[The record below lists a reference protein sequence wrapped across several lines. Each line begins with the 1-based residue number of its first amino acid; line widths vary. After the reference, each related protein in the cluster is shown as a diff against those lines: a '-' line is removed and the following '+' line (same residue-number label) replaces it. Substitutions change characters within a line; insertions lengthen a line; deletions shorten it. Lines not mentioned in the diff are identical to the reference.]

1 MAEEVGIVM
10 SLYDR
15 ISPTL
20 KTISGN
26 TSAFDKSLDELEAS
40 LKAYDKAQTELVG
53 RSANLKKAIAETDV
67 KVREAQKSY
76 RKLKDETSK
85 GALDDAIDEQARLRR
100 ELSDTETAIKENS
113 AAYQDLYKQAR
124 NAASAISKVDNR
136 AGAGGGADGS
146 GASML
151 AALGKAGLG
160 QMAGDAAQEV
170 ANTLIGSA
178 FGDTAGGVLSSGLS
192 GTYNMVRLLAEE
204 RRDLTIRVYDS
215 VSGSLG
221 TGMMILQL
229 AEDLRQGMDWQT
241 LTERRVPWLIQNTFP
256 FFSVD
261 TLEYL
266 QKGGRIGKVTA
277 MAGTMLQIKPL
288 ITFAADGQLQ
298 SIAKVRGR
306 NLVIRKLIEL
316 VTQSHN
322 GAARYNLAVANGGAP
337 AEMEI
342 LQGKLTTALPN
353 YNHIWSGELDGTLSV
368 YIGDG
373 VLGAAVQRLE

>member
-1 MAEEVGIVM
+1 MTPQKIALLTDSCADLSPQLAAENQVFVVP
-10 SLYDR
+10 LR
-15 ISPTL
+15 IL
-20 KTISGN
+20 CKDG
-26 TSAFDKSLDELEAS
+26 E
-40 LKAYDKAQTELVG
+40 
-53 RSANLKKAIAETDV
+53 
-67 KVREAQKSY
+67 Y
-76 RKLKDETSK
+76 RD
-85 GALDDAIDEQARLRR
+85 GVDIHAADIYARLRSG
-100 ELSDTETAIKENS
+100 ELPQTS
-113 AAYQDLYKQAR
+113 LP
-124 NAASAISKVDNR
+124 
-136 AGAGGGADGS
+136 
-146 GASML
+146 
-151 AALGKAGLG
+151 
-160 QMAGDAAQEV
+160 AAQD
-170 ANTLIGSA
+170 ISDA
-178 FGDTAGGVLSSGLS
+178 FDAIAAAGYDGVIALMLSGGLS

-229 AEDLRQGMDWQT
+229 AEELRQGMDWQT

-256 FFSVD
+256 
-261 TLEYL
+261 
-266 QKGGRIGKVTA
+266 
-277 MAGTMLQIKPL
+277 
-288 ITFAADGQLQ
+288 ADGQLQ

-322 GAARYNLAVANGGAP
+322 GVARYNLAVANGGAP

-353 YNHIWSGELDGTLSV
+353 YDHIWSGELDGTLSV

>member
-1 MAEEVGIVM
+1 MRTSPLNWRRKTR
-10 SLYDR
+10 SL
-15 ISPTL
+15 SCPCGSCA
-20 KTISGN
+20 KTESTGTAW
-26 TSAFDKSLDELEAS
+26 TSTPADI
-40 LKAYDKAQTELVG
+40 Y
-53 RSANLKKAIAETDV
+53 
-67 KVREAQKSY
+67 
-76 RKLKDETSK
+76 
-85 GALDDAIDEQARLRR
+85 ARLRSG
-100 ELSDTETAIKENS
+100 ELPQTS
-113 AAYQDLYKQAR
+113 LP
-124 NAASAISKVDNR
+124 
-136 AGAGGGADGS
+136 
-146 GASML
+146 
-151 AALGKAGLG
+151 
-160 QMAGDAAQEV
+160 AAQD
-170 ANTLIGSA
+170 ISDA
-178 FGDTAGGVLSSGLS
+178 FDAIAAAGYDGVIALMLSGGLS

-229 AEDLRQGMDWQT
+229 AEELRQGMDWQT

-337 AEMEI
+337 AEMEV

-353 YNHIWSGELDGTLSV
+353 YDHIWSGELDGTLSV